1 MTMTLS
7 RMQSSELSR
16 NPKSVFVAAEREPVV
31 VTRRDGEDLVLM
43 TERESDS
50 ISNLLEYAADFFVAL
65 SDLSGSVADKLSD
78 RFHWMLA
85 LDEKV
90 RDVCAKELLEG
101 MRVALVSKRLEP
113 IYIKLNAWR
122 DTALAYS
129 DKGAMAEVEWLSEP
143 IKVPRP

>member
-65 SDLSGSVADKLSD
+65 SSVPGSVTEKLSD

-85 LDEKV
+85 LDETA
-90 RDVCAKELLEG
+90 RDLCAKELLEA

-129 DKGAMAEVEWLSEP
+129 DKSALAEVEWLSEP
-143 IKVPRP
+143 IRITRP

>member
-65 SDLSGSVADKLSD
+65 SSVPGSVAEKLSD

-85 LDEKV
+85 LDETA
-90 RDVCAKELLEG
+90 RDLCAKELLEG

-129 DKGAMAEVEWLSEP
+129 DKSALAEVEWLGEP
-143 IKVPRP
+143 IRVPRP